1 MIRALFLDRD
11 GVINV
16 DRGFVWRREDLEFI
30 DGIFNLARIAIA
42 NEMLLIVVTNQS
54 GIGRG
59 YYDERAFDDLMM
71 FVRARFEQEQ
81 APLTAVY
88 FSPFHPEAEVE
99 RYRADHPSRKPQP
112 GMFLDAMADH
122 GIDPA
127 RSAMVGDGWRDALA
141 ASAAGVSTIALVGDP
156 GPAPAGAPAVHRFLD
171 LSETACWFERW
182 VHA

>member
-1 MIRALFLDRD
+1 MNRALFLDRD

-16 DRGFVWRREDLEFI
+16 DRGFVWRRQDFEFV
-30 DGIFNLARIAIA
+30 DGIFDLVRMAVAH
-42 NEMLLIVVTNQS
+42 EMLPIVVTNQS

-59 YYDERAFDDLMM
+59 YYDEPAFEDLMG
-71 FVRARFEQEQ
+71 FVRYRFEQEL

-88 FSPFHPEAEVE
+88 FSPFHPEARVE
-99 RYRADHPSRKPQP
+99 RYRADHPSRKPKP
-112 GMFLDAMADH
+112 GMFLDAIADH

-141 ASAAGVSTIALVGDP
+141 ASAAGVSAIALLGDP
-156 GPAPAGAPAVHRFLD
+156 GPAPAGAPKVNRFQD
-171 LSETACWFERW
+171 LNETLAWFERW